1 MNNTFIPSSGYS
13 QKTWYLIDAKDKT
26 LGRLATEIAT
36 ILQGKNKV
44 NYYPSVDIGDYV
56 IVTNAEKICVTG
68 NKNKQKLYYR
78 HSGRPGGMK
87 IESFKDLQKRLPER
101 IVEKAVKG
109 MLPKNSLGRKMFTRL
124 KVVQGNDH
132 KYLAQQPKTINI

>member
-101 IVEKAVKG
+101 ILEKAVKG

>member
-1 MNNTFIPSSGYS
+1 MNNTFIPSSGYN

-101 IVEKAVKG
+101 ILEKAVKG

>member
-101 IVEKAVKG
+101 ILEKVVKG